1 MPDLEVYIRVADSK
15 LVVNWLSQRLGRLQS
30 IDAESDIL
38 VFRASPNGL
47 RVTITN
53 NVGNSGFVSVFIS
66 GRCDFW
72 IDDRSF
78 AHDAFAAL
86 SVETRFDAGPSY
98 APAQYVAIT
107 KDGEN
112 TVTWDVC

>member
-1 MPDLEVYIRVADSK
+1 MSDLEVYIRVADSK
-15 LVVNWLSQRLGRLQS
+15 LVVNWLSQRLGCLQS
-30 IDAESDIL
+30 IGVESDIL

-47 RVTITN
+47 RVTLTN
-53 NVGNSGFVSVFIS
+53 NVGDSGFVGVFIS

-72 IDDRSF
+72 KDDRSF

-86 SVETRFDAGPSY
+86 SVETRFDAGPKY

-107 KDGEN
+107 EGGEN
-112 TVTWDVC
+112 IVTWDVC